1 MVKRGPHRRRG
12 LEWRLDRV
20 QWLFNALGEASLPA
34 VCVETRHM
42 RAVT

>member
-1 MVKRGPHRRRG
+1 MGG
-12 LEWRLDRV
+12 ADWTGGWTAA

-34 VCVETRHM
+34 VCVETPHM

>member
-1 MVKRGPHRRRG
+1 MVKRAARIGVEAGP
-12 LEWRLDRV
+12 LP
-20 QWLFNALGEASLPA
+20 QWLFNALGEANLPA

>member
-1 MVKRGPHRRRG
+1 MGGADWTEAGP
-12 LEWRLDRV
+12 L

>member
-1 MVKRGPHRRRG
+1 MEAG
-12 LEWRLDRV
+12 RLS
-20 QWLFNALGEASLPA
+20 QWLFNALGEASLPV